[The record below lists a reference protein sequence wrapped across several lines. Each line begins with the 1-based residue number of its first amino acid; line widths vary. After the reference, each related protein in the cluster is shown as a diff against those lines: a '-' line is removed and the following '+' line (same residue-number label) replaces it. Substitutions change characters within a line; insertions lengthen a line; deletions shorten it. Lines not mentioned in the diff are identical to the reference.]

1 MHILRPQSEANGPV
15 LGPIISVEVMLEG
28 HPVKALL
35 DTGSPVTIASIE
47 CMLDALAK
55 QRAPK
60 QSVEEWK
67 QEVQKKFQEPTL
79 SVNNYGGG
87 DVNVIGQLPVTLQV
101 ENKECQATILVQKG
115 AKVDLLLGTDLISDL
130 GFLVL
135 EAPDQKGQSVDLL
148 KRKTFAVNQSLV
160 KEAGSVA
167 GSCNTSSITKENSS
181 TNTLTQSKSKD
192 GMSES
197 EKSEQKKTEEA
208 TQGSSTGVSKKVTE
222 EGGRADL
229 KVVSQIAPTEVR
241 LLKAVRLPGW
251 HSKIVTSS
259 VPKTVGMGGFVLE
272 PTRNNFS
279 DEGVRVTEALVEV
292 NQDNHVKV
300 LIENHSNC
308 PVLLEG
314 GTKLGF

>member
-1 MHILRPQSEANGPV
+1 MSTTKKGKISGVTWTKPKEWQSTNHVTGQDHTEELREAQKKVSQLCQELHSAELLESLVLQTATIHILRPQGEANGPV
-15 LGPIISVEVMLEG
+15 LGSIISVEVILEE

-47 CMLDALAK
+47 CVLDTLAK

-115 AKVDLLLGTDLISDL
+115 AKVDLLLRTDLISDL

-197 EKSEQKKTEEA
+197 EKSEQRKTEEA

-229 KVVSQIAPTEVR
+229 KVVSQIA
-241 LLKAVRLPGW
+241 LYL
-251 HSKIVTSS
+251 
-259 VPKTVGMGGFVLE
+259 
-272 PTRNNFS
+272 
-279 DEGVRVTEALVEV
+279 
-292 NQDNHVKV
+292 
-300 LIENHSNC
+300 
-308 PVLLEG
+308 
-314 GTKLGF
+314 LGFPESVSFVGSFP